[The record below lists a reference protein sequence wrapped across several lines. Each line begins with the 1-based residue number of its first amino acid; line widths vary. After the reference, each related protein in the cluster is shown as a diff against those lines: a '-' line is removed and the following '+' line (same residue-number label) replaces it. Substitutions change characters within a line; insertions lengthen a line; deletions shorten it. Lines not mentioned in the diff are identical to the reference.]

1 MRSALRQRQRQR
13 QRQRPP
19 AAGFTLIEI
28 VITLSIIAL
37 LLGMTVL
44 TINSVSSERQLRT
57 PAEVLKDFAKQA
69 RMFAIVE
76 QRPHQVLITPR
87 SLRLQSSGQSLNEDY
102 INIKGEVA
110 EDIPAIKRYDLEED
124 TRMLIR
130 RWNEAEWRPVKAD
143 SWVFEHSGIC
153 EPLSIRF
160 ERVTDGSYLELT
172 FNALTANVEFES
184 GQFN

>member
-1 MRSALRQRQRQR
+1 MVHARSVEMKLSRSQRRSS
-13 QRQRPP
+13 
-19 AAGFTLIEI
+19 GFTLIEI
-28 VITLSIIAL
+28 VITLSIVAL

-44 TINSVSSERQLRT
+44 SINSVSSERLLRE
-57 PAEVLKDFAKQA
+57 PAEKLKDFAKQA

-87 SLRLQSSGQSLNEDY
+87 SLRLQSSGQLLDEDY
-102 INIKGEVA
+102 VNLKGELK
-110 EDIPAIKRYDLEED
+110 ESIPALKRYDLDDD

-130 RWNEAEWRPVKAD
+130 RWNDTEFRQVKVD

-160 ERVTDGSYLELT
+160 ERSDRRFLFGAHVQCPDSECG
-172 FNALTANVEFES
+172 N
-184 GQFN
+184 